1 MQIDLIHRS
10 AFSGTRSIQ
19 NPVLLFNGYVG
30 HLNASVPLHRIF
42 TLLFMKYVGFLTSKV
57 CLFFTRVFIV
67 SSYSRDG
74 IYSTPIMTDIF
85 ECLIVSTI

>member
-19 NPVLLFNGYVG
+19 NPVLLFNGYVD

-42 TLLFMKYVGFLTSKV
+42 TLLFMTYVGFLTSKV
-57 CLFFTRVFIV
+57 CV
-67 SSYSRDG
+67 SSSHEFLLFR
-74 IYSTPIMTDIF
+74 PIRETEFIQ
-85 ECLIVSTI
+85 LL